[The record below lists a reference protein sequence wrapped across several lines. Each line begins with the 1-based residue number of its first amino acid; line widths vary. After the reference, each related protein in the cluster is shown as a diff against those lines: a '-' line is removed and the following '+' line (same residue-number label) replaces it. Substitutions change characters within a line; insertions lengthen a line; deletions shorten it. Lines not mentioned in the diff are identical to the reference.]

1 MELPASPG
9 KILSEVT
16 LMRKLFLVIPV
27 LLLAVIIAT
36 SVQAETYEVR
46 KGDSLWLISQRQGV
60 SLESLWQANRDKI
73 SDKDT
78 IYPGQK
84 LKIPD
89 GFQYLHPN
97 ANPFSSARDPA
108 RLIRKFDCPQEVKE
122 EFLDIVRGSK
132 NSNSQKYQVKKGD
145 TLWKLENRFQVDAEK
160 IYNRNRDVIN
170 HPKKWLFPGQEL
182 DIPGSSLALP
192 VSGENIYLSSRKGH
206 LSFLEQMGFG
216 DYQVVDR
223 VQVDF
228 QEPQKAKRWRVK
240 SENRDYFLVLPLNC
254 YNWGWYKRSPKKK
267 KYSVIILPRF
277 FGPGREMAESV
288 PSGPADHYPAK
299 KHEWAPGADAG
310 VYAGHYK
317 GIQEENSENWHQ
329 YLGGHLYLFPDSYM
343 IGEGRFRA
351 GPAIHGLAWQG
362 EADEAVEYT
371 GDYRVAGLRAEYLR
385 EWSETTLTLAGG
397 EKRGR
402 VEGIG
407 FPYRSREEADIMI
420 AEGQH
425 SWWYPRNWF
434 RQMEVG
440 FRAQIS
446 GNETKET
453 HLLGE
458 PVSDPAVD
466 QGEYSARYKTDIY
479 GHWLATPTMELAGGW
494 RAFDRSAFF
503 EPRAGIEWLQDTA
516 ATDVSYQ
523 MVEHSQNNMAAAHMR
538 LDISKATKKLTQW
551 ITDS

>member
-1 MELPASPG
+1 MKRSVLA
-9 KILSEVT
+9 VA
-16 LMRKLFLVIPV
+16 V
-27 LLLAVIIAT
+27 LLLAVIIGGP
-36 SVQAETYEVR
+36 VQGETYEVK

-60 SLESLWQANRDKI
+60 SLEALWQANRDKI
-73 SDKDT
+73 PSKDI

-89 GFQYLHPN
+89 GFYYRHPN
-97 ANPFSSARDPA
+97 ANPFSAARDPA

-122 EFLDIVRGSK
+122 KFLGIVRELK
-132 NSNSQKYQVKKGD
+132 NSDIRNYQVKKGD
-145 TLWKLENRFQVDAEK
+145 TLWKLEKRFGVKAER
-160 IYNRNRDVIN
+160 IYRQNRDVIT
-170 HPKKWLFPGQEL
+170 HSQKWLFPGQEL
-182 DIPGSSLALP
+182 EIPGKSLGSP
-192 VSGENIYLSSRKGH
+192 QSGDSVYLSSQEGH
-206 LSFLEQMGFG
+206 LNFLEQMGFG
-216 DYQVVDR
+216 DYQVVNR

-228 QEPQKAKRWRVK
+228 KEPQEAQRWRVSSK
-240 SENRDYFLVLPLNC
+240 KRDYFLVLPWNC
-254 YNWGWYKRSPKKK
+254 HNWGWYDKPRKKK

-277 FGPGREMAESV
+277 FGPDKEASEALISGSAE
-288 PSGPADHYPAK
+288 HYPEK
-299 KHEWAPGADAG
+299 KREWNPGVEAG
-310 VYAGHYK
+310 AYAGHYK

-329 YLGGHLYLFPDSYM
+329 YLGGHLYLFPDSYV

-351 GPAIHGLAWQG
+351 GPAVHGLAWQG
-362 EADEAVEYT
+362 EADEAVEYS
-371 GDYRVAGLRAEYLR
+371 GDYKVAGLRAEYLQ

-407 FPYRSREEADIMI
+407 FPYRSREEADIFI

-425 SWWYPRNWF
+425 SWWYPRSWF

-440 FRAQIS
+440 FRAQVS

-453 HLLGE
+453 RLLGE
-458 PVSDPAVD
+458 PLSDPAVD

-538 LDISKATKKLTQW
+538 LDVSKATKKLAQW